1 MLLRASSELEGGATP
16 DLRGVTDAASSSGVP
31 AGDLLTAFAD
41 ATIDGDP
48 EAIARAREAVV
59 AELGTDATVDAAGVI
74 GNFQR
79 MVRIADGTGIP
90 LDAPVKLLSA
100 GMRAELG
107 IDSFASAQNTPPLGA
122 FGRLASRA
130 LQPLVRVAMKRF
142 AGS

>member
-1 MLLRASSELEGGATP
+1 MLLRASGELQGETP
-16 DLRGVTDAASSSGVP
+16 DLHAVTDGDASSGVP

-41 ATIDGDP
+41 ATLDGDP
-48 EAIARAREAVV
+48 DATARARDAVL
-59 AELGTDATVDAAGVI
+59 AELGPEATVDAAGVI

-90 LDAPVKLLSA
+90 LDAPVKFMSA
-100 GMRAELG
+100 GMREELG
-107 IDSFASAQNTPPLGA
+107 IDEYGSSQNTTPLGS

-130 LQPLVRVAMKRF
+130 MQPLLRVAMKRF